1 MEHIKALDAANSQ
14 LCSRFQKQDTQHV
27 AKLES
32 LLLCPSDRTI
42 ADIKS
47 SPWAG
52 DLNEEKLH
60 DDLLAFRRLG
70 EYSTLDE
77 AVALAE
83 RWKASSRLFSEVVTL
98 LRLLVTVPASSTASE
113 RSFSALRRLK
123 TWLSGTMGQRRLNAV
138 AACHVH
144 QATTQ
149 KVPDSEIAREYAALN
164 HGRRLAFGVF

>member
-1 MEHIKALDAANSQ
+1 M
-14 LCSRFQKQDTQHV
+14 

-32 LLLCPSDRTI
+32 LLLCPPDRTRTI
-42 ADIKS
+42 ANTKS

-52 DLNEEKLH
+52 HLDEKKLH

-83 RWKASSRLFSEVVTL
+83 RWKARSSLFSEVVTL

-123 TWLSGTMGQRRLNAV
+123 TWLRDTMRQRRLNAV

-144 QATTQ
+144 QAATR
-149 KVPDSEIAREYAALN
+149 KVPDIEIARDYAALN
-164 HGRRLAFGVF
+164 HGRRPTFGAF